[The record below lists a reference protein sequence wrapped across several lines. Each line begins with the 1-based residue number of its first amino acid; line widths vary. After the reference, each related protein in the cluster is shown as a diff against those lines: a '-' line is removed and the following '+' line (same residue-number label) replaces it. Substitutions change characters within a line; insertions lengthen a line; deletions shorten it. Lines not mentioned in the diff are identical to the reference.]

1 MKKELKLTDILVT
14 IVIAIAFGI
23 VYILWGTVYYAVQ
36 PFIAGTFAYFII
48 RKPGVALLAEI
59 AAASGEFLL
68 GSPWGLT
75 VLLSGVV
82 QGLFAELVFMAF
94 RYKRF
99 DLKVAALA
107 ASASCVGSL
116 LVDALN
122 GQIAE
127 LAPWNL
133 ALYLLARFAG
143 SIFFAGV
150 LAYYLAEVLEDTG
163 VTNLVRPL
171 STEDFTDMD

>member
-1 MKKELKLTDILVT
+1 
-14 IVIAIAFGI
+14 
-23 VYILWGTVYYAVQ
+23 
-36 PFIAGTFAYFII
+36 
-48 RKPGVALLAEI
+48 
-59 AAASGEFLL
+59 
-68 GSPWGLT
+68 
-75 VLLSGVV
+75 
-82 QGLFAELVFMAF
+82 LFAELVFMAF